1 MKNYPKRNFF
11 PAVIICMCGIGGG
24 CDESNVDRPAI
35 DAAGNAP
42 ALTEEAALRADEPPR
57 EELVGDDAPALP
69 VTMRWL
75 DFRAGETVMTDDL
88 TRRCRRC

>member
-1 MKNYPKRNFF
+1 V
-11 PAVIICMCGIGGG
+11 ASGG
-24 CDESNVDRPAI
+24 CDESNVAQPAI

-42 ALTEEAALRADEPPR
+42 ALTEEAVPRVDEPLQ
-57 EELVGDDAPALP
+57 EEPIGDDAPALP